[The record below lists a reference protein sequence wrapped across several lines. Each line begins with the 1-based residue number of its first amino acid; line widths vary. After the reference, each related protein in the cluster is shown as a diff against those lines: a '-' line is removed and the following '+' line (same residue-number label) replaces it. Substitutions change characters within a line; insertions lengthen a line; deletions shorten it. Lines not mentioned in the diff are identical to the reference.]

1 MYFNSVDL
9 SQLEKNYKSNIN
21 ADILHYMPHAAL
33 GEFHHVGAAN
43 RLSCATNL
51 AREPHNISAALWQL
65 QQQIEISAQLS
76 CRRGRAAGAEG
87 GAGGGSASRGKS
99 EKCEMATTFNCLGQI
114 ACQAGIRCHKLT
126 GPSRLQAEGSQFQL
140 LLPAP
145 APAAAPPAL
154 VPLPGSRFRA
164 SIHCVSLH

>member
-1 MYFNSVDL
+1 MFFNSVDL

-21 ADILHYMPHAAL
+21 ADVLYYMPHAAL

-76 CRRGRAAGAEG
+76 SVGEQEEEQEEEVHLVESRKNAKWQQHIIALAKLRAKREFGAI
-87 GAGGGSASRGKS
+87 
-99 EKCEMATTFNCLGQI
+99 N
-114 ACQAGIRCHKLT
+114 
-126 GPSRLQAEGSQFQL
+126 
-140 LLPAP
+140 
-145 APAAAPPAL
+145 
-154 VPLPGSRFRA
+154 
-164 SIHCVSLH
+164 